1 MSETHLVRW
10 ATMCLDKRKRGLR
23 FKCLSTLNKALLCKW
38 SWHFVN
44 KRGAFW
50 NQVIKGKYGEEKR
63 RMV

>member
-1 MSETHLVRW
+1 
-10 ATMCLDKRKRGLR
+10 MCLDKRKRGLR
-23 FKCLSTLNKALLCKW
+23 FKCLSTINKALLCKW